1 MDLAFFNDKNGKP
14 INNYTINPISITNNK
29 NELEKKKIKEI
40 NNYLED
46 INVIKIKKEYNDFL
60 NIINI

>member
-1 MDLAFFNDKNGKP
+1 MLVNVNNNHLSTSYFNDKNGQP
-14 INNYTINPISITNNK
+14 INNYTINSISIITNK

-46 INVIKIKKEYNDFL
+46 TNVIKIKN
-60 NIINI
+60 